1 MKNFIQYGDNVEF
14 TASADVA
21 SGAFVLLSAALFGFA
36 TSAVANGASGVL
48 KTKGIFE
55 YAKNSAEAWDVG
67 DVVYWDAT
75 NKVFTKTASGN
86 TKVGVAVLAAANP
99 SAIGRLRLFEAA

>member
-1 MKNFIQYGDNVEF
+1 MKNYVAYGDNVDF

-48 KTKGIFE
+48 KTKGIFTVS
-55 YAKNSAEAWDVG
+55 KTSAQAWSVG
-67 DVVYWDAT
+67 DVIYWDAT
-75 NKVFTKTASGN
+75 NSVFTTTASGN

-99 SAIGRLRLFEAA
+99 SATGRIRLSEGV